1 MCFACAGKTICE
13 CVRRSGVGH
22 ARPVRWDELFRGL
35 EDEAAGLSDRER
47 DLDIAERTRIELA
60 SIEVG
65 ARLAAGV
72 GHDLE
77 LRLDAVGPIRGRL
90 ERVTPRWLLVRA
102 GAAQWVL
109 STDAVLGVRGLPAR
123 AATLP
128 ESAVVGRIGW
138 GSAWRVLA
146 RDRTGLHVVRR
157 DGSWLDA
164 VAERVGEDF
173 VELTVL
179 GRREL
184 VPFAAVVAV
193 RLPADPG

>member
-1 MCFACAGKTICE
+1 M
-13 CVRRSGVGH
+13 H
-22 ARPVRWDELFRGL
+22 WDELFRDL
-35 EDEAAGLSDRER
+35 ENEAAGLSDQER
-47 DLDIAERTRIELA
+47 DVDIAERTRMELA
-60 SIEVG
+60 RIDTA

-77 LRLDAVGPIRGRL
+77 LRLEAVGPMRGRL
-90 ERVTPRWLLVRA
+90 ERVTPRWLLV
-102 GAAQWVL
+102 GVGTVQWMV
-109 STDAVLGVRGLPAR
+109 STDAVLGVRGLPPR
-123 AATLP
+123 AATRP
-128 ESAVVGRIGW
+128 AGAVVGRLGW

-157 DGSWLDA
+157 DGSFLEA

-184 VPFAAVVAV
+184 VPFAAVAAV
-193 RLPADPG
+193 RLPAGVS